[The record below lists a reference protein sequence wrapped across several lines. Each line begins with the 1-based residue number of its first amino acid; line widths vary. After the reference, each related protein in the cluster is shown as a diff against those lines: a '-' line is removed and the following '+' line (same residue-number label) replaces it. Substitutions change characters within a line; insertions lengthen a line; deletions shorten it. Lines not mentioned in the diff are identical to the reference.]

1 MDDPVTSPI
10 TTEGH
15 KTTFHSV
22 KDKTRCH
29 FQLKHMF
36 RFKRTLPRNLQT
48 YTGQA
53 STEELHTDLNN
64 MQNTGLYSIQQ
75 MVLQL

>member
-10 TTEGH
+10 TTEEH

-29 FQLKHMF
+29 FQSKTYVQVHKDTTHVGRQLFLHGSEM
-36 RFKRTLPRNLQT
+36 LQT
-48 YTGQA
+48 HRQV
-53 STEELHTDLNN
+53 NN
-64 MQNTGLYSIQQ
+64 DAAYGRFGDFALR
-75 MVLQL
+75 

>member
-1 MDDPVTSPI
+1 
-10 TTEGH
+10 
-15 KTTFHSV
+15 
-22 KDKTRCH
+22 
-29 FQLKHMF
+29 MF
-36 RFKRTLPRNLQT
+36 MSTRTLSRNLQT

-75 MVLQL
+75 MFLQF

>member
-1 MDDPVTSPI
+1 
-10 TTEGH
+10 
-15 KTTFHSV
+15 
-22 KDKTRCH
+22 
-29 FQLKHMF
+29 MF
-36 RFKRTLPRNLQT
+36 RSTRTLSRNLQT

-75 MVLQL
+75 MFLQFLNAPTRCRRKNPTTKILSNGALMAI

>member
-10 TTEGH
+10 TTEEH

-22 KDKTRCH
+22 KDKHDAIFNQT
-29 FQLKHMF
+29 HMF
-36 RFKRTLPRNLQT
+36 RPKRTLPRNLRT
-48 YTGQA
+48 YTEQA

-64 MQNTGLYSIQQ
+64 MRYTELYSIQQ

>member
-10 TTEGH
+10 TTEEH

-22 KDKTRCH
+22 NDKTRCH
-29 FQLKHMF
+29 FQSKHMF
-36 RFKRTLPRNLQT
+36 RSTRTLPRNLQT
-48 YTGQA
+48 YTEQA

-64 MQNTGLYSIQQ
+64 MQSTGLYSIQQ

>member
-10 TTEGH
+10 TTEEH

-29 FQLKHMF
+29 FQSKTYVQVQ
-36 RFKRTLPRNLQT
+36 RTLPRNLQP

-64 MQNTGLYSIQQ
+64 MRYTELYSIQQ

>member
-10 TTEGH
+10 TTEEH

-29 FQLKHMF
+29 FQSKHMF
-36 RFKRTLPRNLQT
+36 RSKRTLPRNLQP

-64 MQNTGLYSIQQ
+64 MRYTELYSIQQ

>member
-10 TTEGH
+10 ITEEH

-29 FQLKHMF
+29 FQSKTYVQST
-36 RFKRTLPRNLQT
+36 RTLPRNLRT
-48 YTGQA
+48 YTEQA

-64 MQNTGLYSIQQ
+64 MQNTGVYSIQQ
-75 MVLQL
+75 MFLQF

>member
-10 TTEGH
+10 TTEEH

-29 FQLKHMF
+29 FQSKTYVQVQKDIAQKSPALY
-36 RFKRTLPRNLQT
+36 RTSQ
-48 YTGQA
+48 Y
-53 STEELHTDLNN
+53 EELHTDLNN
-64 MQNTGLYSIQQ
+64 MRYTELYSIQQ

>member
-10 TTEGH
+10 TTEEH

-29 FQLKHMF
+29 FQSNTYVQAQ
-36 RFKRTLPRNLQT
+36 RTLPRNLRT
-48 YTGQA
+48 YTEQA

-64 MQNTGLYSIQQ
+64 MRYTELYSIQQ

>member
-1 MDDPVTSPI
+1 
-10 TTEGH
+10 
-15 KTTFHSV
+15 
-22 KDKTRCH
+22 
-29 FQLKHMF
+29 MF
-36 RFKRTLPRNLQT
+36 RSKRTLPINLQP

-64 MQNTGLYSIQQ
+64 MRYTELYSIQQ

>member
-10 TTEGH
+10 TTEEH

-29 FQLKHMF
+29 FQSKTYVQVH
-36 RFKRTLPRNLQT
+36 KDTTRNLQT
-48 YTGQA
+48 YTEQA

-64 MQNTGLYSIQQ
+64 MQNTGVYSIQQ
-75 MVLQL
+75 MFLQF